1 MRFSALLDTSRPVH
15 LWGSPIDYSPV
26 LLLMPFGSHLAM
38 DTLPS
43 GKLEDRLQVRLGCL
57 RLSPSCPFRLLH
69 TCFLFPAREAF
80 PPRSDM
86 ALLIRAPEGLQP
98 S

>member
-1 MRFSALLDTSRPVH
+1 LADQFIFGVA
-15 LWGSPIDYSPV
+15 PIDYSPV
-26 LLLMPFGSHLAM
+26 LLLMPFGFHLAM

-43 GKLEDRLQVRLGCL
+43 GNCEDRLQVGLGCIQ
-57 RLSPSCPFRLLH
+57 LSPSCPFRLLH
-69 TCFLFPAREAF
+69 TCFLFPAREAL
-80 PPRSDM
+80 PPRSDI